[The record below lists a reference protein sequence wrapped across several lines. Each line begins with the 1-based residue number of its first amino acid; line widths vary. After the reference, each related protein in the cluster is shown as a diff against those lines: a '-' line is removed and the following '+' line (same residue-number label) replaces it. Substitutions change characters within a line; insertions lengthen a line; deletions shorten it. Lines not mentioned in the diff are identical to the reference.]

1 MRRGKV
7 DNKEG
12 DGWSRRKEGGGG
24 GRAGLER
31 VSKDGESGERRLL
44 ITAPER
50 ALSEFPSP
58 PCSLSGGGIK
68 GEDSQSQSGF
78 SLAPPPP
85 RLATRTKGG
94 FNSCKSGERGL
105 GELGGQVAVTWLRG
119 R

>member
-1 MRRGKV
+1 MRRGEA

-24 GRAGLER
+24 GRAGLVR
-31 VSKDGESGERRLL
+31 VSKEGESGERRLL

-78 SLAPPPP
+78 SLAPP
-85 RLATRTKGG
+85 RLATRTKDG
-94 FNSCKSGERGL
+94 FNSCKSGEWGE
-105 GELGGQVAVTWLRG
+105 GELGGQVAVTRVPG